1 MWKHVS
7 PSFFE
12 SFSATQFEPGQVPT
26 SFSSTQFNPT
36 SFSSTQFNSAK
47 VKLEN
52 KNGHWMYM
60 GDTWILPDE
69 NKTKGQVIRNSLGKV
84 LKVDLGRQGDSRG
97 LFVCL

>member
-1 MWKHVS
+1 MICWCFLAQLWKHV
-7 PSFFE
+7 PT
-12 SFSATQFEPGQVPT
+12 SFSSTQFEPGHVPT
-26 SFSSTQFNPT
+26 SFSSTQFNLA
-36 SFSSTQFNSAK
+36 N

-84 LKVDLGRQGDSRG
+84 LRVDLGRQGDSRG
-97 LFVCL
+97 LFVCLW